1 MSGNFPK
8 VVLNTLFLVAGITSA
23 GSVLADT
30 LVNDPLFIAGSYKCT
45 GYDSNDGAFKGDLTF
60 AVDDRV
66 SNFAQGFGAYKFKLE
81 VPLDG
86 ATATYSGIAAA
97 QGHLLAMYFANDSQ
111 SAATDRG
118 VGITV
123 VSRDQ
128 DNKGQY
134 STTLHKSY
142 YLPDYMGGGRGTET
156 CVKIAGS

>member
-8 VVLNTLFLVAGITSA
+8 AVLNTLFVVTGITSA
-23 GSVLADT
+23 GSLLADT